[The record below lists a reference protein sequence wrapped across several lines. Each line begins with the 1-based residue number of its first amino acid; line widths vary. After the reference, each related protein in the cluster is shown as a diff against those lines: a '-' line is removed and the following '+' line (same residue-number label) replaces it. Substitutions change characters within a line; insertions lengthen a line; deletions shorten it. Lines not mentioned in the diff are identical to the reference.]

1 MTAAQPRARPALATS
16 VAAAV
21 LCVGVVGV
29 TMSPWAPLVKP
40 LAGVLTFCA
49 LVAEL
54 LGARYAAQLRLSAAF
69 VAGMLAV
76 GFLGPVPAFLIPVI
90 SYVAVWVVDRYRWRA
105 LLINLASSATPTFL
119 AAVVFQAVDPPTKS
133 AEFILLLAAV
143 ATGTMALNYVIAP
156 VLFALLDGQ
165 PILRTIRGA
174 STTFPAVL
182 LNVALL
188 AVVAGI
194 YAELGL
200 LALVFVLLNVIAFTY
215 MARLVITA
223 R

>member
-90 SYVAVWVVDRYRWRA
+90 KRQSEQ
-105 LLINLASSATPTFL
+105 ASAGNDARIRQCF
-119 AAVVFQAVDPPTKS
+119 
-133 AEFILLLAAV
+133 
-143 ATGTMALNYVIAP
+143 IAP
-156 VLFALLDGQ
+156 VIDKEQRWFLAHGVITERD
-165 PILRTIRGA
+165 LRMYRRGA
-174 STTFPAVL
+174 PSRSTCR
-182 LNVALL
+182 ALR
-188 AVVAGI
+188 AGK
-194 YAELGL
+194 
-200 LALVFVLLNVIAFTY
+200 
-215 MARLVITA
+215 
-223 R
+223 